1 MKGES
6 ISDSSLH
13 LTVPILDGTRD
24 PVGLNE
30 KRNERM
36 DAMSLPKQS
45 DHLMIHFFLR
55 ETLHTNSPRYSIVRG
70 FLKFPFKGYLKFY
83 ETF

>member
-13 LTVPILDGTRD
+13 LTVPILDGMRD

-45 DHLMIHFFLR
+45 DHLMIHFFSSG
-55 ETLHTNSPRYSIVRG
+55 NIAY
-70 FLKFPFKGYLKFY
+70 KFTKIFNCQGIFKVPF
-83 ETF
+83 